1 MLYSPFERIYT
12 EPFVREGTVKAA
24 KKRTHQSF
32 EKKYPILETSLV
44 LY

>member
-1 MLYSPFERIYT
+1 MLYSPFERVYK
-12 EPFVREGTVKAA
+12 ESYVREGTAKVA

-32 EKKYPILETSLV
+32 EKKYSILETSLV